1 MRALE
6 LEKIAN
12 HMKILR
18 DMMNNGASSSEEFE
32 LMQQLAETCEKLRPQ
47 LFKFAADAEG
57 FMFSFLYAF
66 YSS

>member
-1 MRALE
+1 
-6 LEKIAN
+6 
-12 HMKILR
+12 MKILR